1 LVYPFVGWFSISN
14 YYIGINIGS
23 VSVNYV
29 SIDSENNI
37 NIVKKQHL
45 GKPEEV
51 LNSINKANATSN
63 NYFGVSG
70 SFGDVSEIVAV
81 ERGISSF
88 DEKFDVVLSLGGEA
102 IVLYVLNDKG
112 HIVNVLSHDKCAAG
126 SGEFFVQQIGRLGLT
141 LEEAIALAKEG
152 KAIEIASRCS
162 VHCKSDIT
170 HKLNRGEASVEDL
183 LASVLASMV
192 NKVNVLLIQT
202 RMKINRILAI
212 GGVSLNEAFIKL
224 LREELPD
231 VEVFVKDVS
240 PVFEAY
246 GTALLV
252 KDSPTN
258 QDLTLKKSKSFSILP
273 ALHQFTKQV
282 NIIEATDHK
291 KDFDKKSSFI
301 LGVDVGSTTTK
312 AVLVDPT
319 DSEVIASFYGRT
331 SGNPVKATRKCIE
344 EIISQVGNCK
354 INLVGVTGSGR
365 QLVGAYLGTAAVYN
379 EISAHSEGAVFYDP
393 EVDTIFEIGGQ
404 DSKYM
409 FLQNSV
415 PVDYAMNA
423 TCSAGTGSFLEE
435 SAKGDLGVDVFN
447 ISQTAINAGNP
458 VRFKADCAAFINTD
472 IRTALQEG
480 YGSDNIIG
488 GLVYSIVDNY
498 LNKVK
503 GSRPVGK
510 KVFFQ
515 GGVAKNHSV
524 GFAFAEATGKQI
536 IIPPN
541 PELIGAFGIALI
553 AKTKYEQHE
562 INQMAKNTSLEG
574 LIKEELK
581 HLGSFTCKACENYC
595 QIERYEVGGRKFNF
609 GGSCTR
615 YEHQWKGSEQIEEKE
630 NLVNLRNEMILGIKA
645 AEKAK
650 PIKGAEII
658 GVPRALLTHTLYP
671 LFQTFFKELGFNVV
685 LSDID
690 DDKELMTNAPFC
702 YPVQVL
708 HGAMVDLI
716 KKDIKTIFLP
726 HVHNMP
732 KHKDAVEC
740 TFCPITQAS
749 PYIIDQAFKDVKL
762 LNPVLDFMY
771 GYHDEESLIDMAIK
785 ELNVSKQQ
793 AKDAYKKAVNKQI
806 EIEQH
811 FLELGEKTLKQL
823 EETEEIGVLLLGRSY
838 NAFPP
843 ETSLLIPKKLASMG
857 VTVIPFDFLE
867 TDGDTNLTWYFSNYV
882 KTAID
887 LTVKKDNLF
896 VLYINSFSCTLDS
909 FFQNYV
915 RSEMHNKPYLFLELD
930 AHTADAGIQT
940 RLEAFLEIIKNYRA
954 SKLDT
959 IEKPFTVAK
968 VKARGGKV
976 FVITSEGKR
985 LDIKD
990 SRVKL
995 YLPSFSKF
1003 HTDIGEKVLSIY
1015 GFNVGKTTDIKLE
1028 YPVKGLRCSS
1038 GKECLPLPIVLGQI
1052 LTLIEN
1058 RQPGEVIGL
1067 YMIRG
1072 GSPCAVFS
1080 YFQYIEHFLESNRIE
1095 NVFIYRFDFP
1105 TNYLGTKLTDVLRYA
1120 PAGIILGDL
1129 ILEIESALQVVGKEG
1144 SVELLHKYWHEFIEG
1159 ITTKKDFRRG
1169 IKKLRKKIKR
1179 IPRINSPKDSPKV
1192 LISGDFFVR
1201 YSPFFLR
1208 ELKNIYAEHGIIVK
1222 STDLLEL
1229 GVYGQNFMAGY
1240 LVTKEWKKDPN
1251 HLSTILRASA
1261 TLWEQASRL
1270 LLIGKLGTRLM
1281 LRKERKLRK
1290 RFSKTGLLYAYPN
1303 DLGELFRQSS
1313 PYISPLIFGEAIP
1326 TIGKGMETLEGSNFD
1341 SLILTGPF
1349 NCLPYKISQAILKPI
1364 YLVHNMPFLV
1374 FDVDIS
1380 AITPNMRRLIHANIE
1395 QIKRRRS
1402 DPAFNEQMRIRS
1414 RIKGRVSKVIGRRM
1428 SRVAKRIRK
1437 RFD

>member
-1 LVYPFVGWFSISN
+1 M
-14 YYIGINIGS
+14 
-23 VSVNYV
+23 
-29 SIDSENNI
+29 
-37 NIVKKQHL
+37 
-45 GKPEEV
+45 GKPQEV
-51 LNSINKANATSN
+51 LDKLLKANN
-63 NYFGVSG
+63 NSGKTFYEVCG
-70 SFGDVSEIVAV
+70 SFGNISEIVAV
-81 ERGISSF
+81 ERGIRSF

-126 SGEFFVQQIGRLGLT
+126 SGEFFVQQIGRLGLS
-141 LEEAIALAKEG
+141 LEEAVSLAKKG
-152 KAIEIASRCS
+152 KKVEIASRCS

-183 LASVLASMV
+183 LTSVLASMV
-192 NKVNVLLIQT
+192 NKVNGLLIQS
-202 RMKINRILAI
+202 RMDIKRILVI
-212 GGVSLNEAFIKL
+212 GGVSLNDAFIKL
-224 LREELPD
+224 LKEELSD
-231 VEVFVKDVS
+231 VEIVLKDVS

-246 GTALLV
+246 GTALLA

-258 QDLTLKKSKSFSILP
+258 QELILKKSKSFSTLP
-273 ALHQFTKQV
+273 SLKQFTNQV
-282 NIIEATDHK
+282 TIIESKEYK
-291 KDFDKKSSFI
+291 KDFDKESIFH

-312 AVLVDPT
+312 AVLVDPS
-319 DSEVIASFYGRT
+319 DSEILASYYGRT
-331 SGNPVKATRKCIE
+331 SGNPVEATRKCIQ

-354 INLVGVTGSGR
+354 VNLVGVTGSGR
-365 QLVGAYLGTAAVYN
+365 QLVGAYLGTSAVYN

-447 ISQTAINAGNP
+447 ISDTAINADIP

-480 YGSDNIIG
+480 YGRDNIVG

-524 GFAFAEATGKQI
+524 GFAFAESTGKQI
-536 IIPPN
+536 IIPPS

-562 INQMAKNTSLEG
+562 IKGMPTKTTLKS

-595 QIERYEVGGRKFNF
+595 RIERYEVGGRKFNF

-615 YEHQWKGSEQIEEKE
+615 YEHQWKGSEKIEEKE
-630 NLVNLRNEMILGIKA
+630 NLVEIRNNLILGSKF
-645 AEKAK
+645 EGDVKSAK
-650 PIKGAEII
+650 GKI
-658 GVPRALLTHTLYP
+658 GIPRALLTHSLYP
-671 LFQTFFKELGFNVV
+671 MFFTFFDELGYEVV

-702 YPVQVL
+702 YPVQIL
-708 HGAMVDLI
+708 HGAILDLI
-716 KKDIKTIFLP
+716 KKDITTIFLP

-732 KHKDAVEC
+732 KHKESIES
-740 TFCPITQAS
+740 TFCPITQAT
-749 PYIIDQAFKDVKL
+749 PYIANQAFKDVTFL
-762 LNPVLDFMY
+762 DPVLDFAE
-771 GYHDEESLIDMAIK
+771 GYETDESLINLAITK
-785 ELNVSKQQ
+785 LDQPKKLIYE
-793 AKDAYKKAVNKQI
+793 AYKKATNAQKEVEK
-806 EIEQH
+806 H
-811 FLELGEKTLKQL
+811 FLQLGKDTIEKLK
-823 EETEEIGVLLLGRSY
+823 EANEIGILLLGRSY

-867 TDGDTNLTWYFSNYV
+867 TTSDPNLTWYFSNYV
-882 KTAID
+882 KTAIE
-887 LTVKKDNLF
+887 LASSHDNLF

-915 RSEMHNKPYLFLELD
+915 RSEMNNKPYLFLELD

-940 RLEAFLEIIKNYRA
+940 RLEAFLEIIKNYQA
-954 SKLDT
+954 SRID
-959 IEKPFTVAK
+959 IEEKPFQVTK
-968 VKARGGKV
+968 VKVRGGKV
-976 FVITSEGKR
+976 VVLTSDGKQ

-990 SRVKL
+990 PRVKL
-995 YLPSFSKF
+995 FLPSFSKY
-1003 HTDIGEKVLSIY
+1003 HTDAGEKVLEILGY
-1015 GFNVGKTTDIKLE
+1015 NVGKTTDIKLE

-1038 GKECLPLPIVLGQI
+1038 GKECIPLPIVLGQI
-1052 LTLIEN
+1052 LTLVEN
-1058 RQPGEVIGL
+1058 RKPGEVIGVF
-1067 YMIRG
+1067 MIRG

-1080 YFQYIEHFLESNRIE
+1080 YFQYIEHFLETNKIE

-1105 TNYLGTKLTDVLRYA
+1105 TKFLGSKLLEVLRYA

-1129 ILEIESALQVVGKEG
+1129 ILEIESALQVVGEEESLG
-1144 SVELLHKYWHEFIEG
+1144 MLQNYWSEFLENS
-1159 ITTKKDFRRG
+1159 TTKKKFRKN
-1169 IKKLRKKIKR
+1169 IKKLVRKIGK
-1179 IPRINSPKDSPKV
+1179 IPRKSSPKDSPKV

-1201 YSPFFLR
+1201 FSPFFLG
-1208 ELKNIYAEHGIIVK
+1208 ELKEIYAQHGIIVK
-1222 STDLLEL
+1222 SSDLLEL
-1229 GVYGQNFMAGY
+1229 SVYGQNYMAGF
-1240 LVTKEWKKDPN
+1240 LVIKEWNKDPD
-1251 HLSTILRASA
+1251 HFTSVLRASA
-1261 TLWEQASRL
+1261 TLWDEASRT
-1270 LLIGKLGTRLM
+1270 LLIGKIGTGLM
-1281 LRKERKLRK
+1281 LRIERRLRK
-1290 RFSKTGLLYAYPN
+1290 RFNKTGLLYAHPN
-1303 DLGELFRQSS
+1303 DLGEIFRQSS

-1326 TIGKGMETLEGSNFD
+1326 TIGKGMETLEGSDFD

-1364 YLVHNMPFLV
+1364 YLEHNMPFLV

-1380 AITPNMRRLIHANIE
+1380 AITPNLKRLIHANIE

-1402 DPAFNEQMRIRS
+1402 DPVFNEQMRIRS
-1414 RIKGRVSKVIGRRM
+1414 RIRGKVRNIISRRM
-1428 SRVAKRIRK
+1428 SRVARRIRK
-1437 RFD
+1437 RL